1 MEEIRADLIRHIAEE
16 RVRWSGDNRDRQ
28 SVNRKRQ
35 VDSGDFT
42 SQPRRHC
49 ERARFDLASDLSG
62 WGRLLA
68 GRYEIQPRHC
78 TGTCQCKIS
87 FRLTTRSPVSE
98 QSTSMSKALATPLV
112 EHGEGAKPAST
123 DQAVVNELDCPGLIR
138 RHRPLAHYAQMAQT
152 FAPAASAQRHL
163 EAWGAS

>member
-1 MEEIRADLIRHIAEE
+1 MDSRRQASDGNQLLVLEGDFMEEIQADLIRHIAEE

-98 QSTSMSKALATPLV
+98 QSTSMSRLSRLHWSNTAKARNRRP
-112 EHGEGAKPAST
+112 
-123 DQAVVNELDCPGLIR
+123 LIR
-138 RHRPLAHYAQMAQT
+138 L
-152 FAPAASAQRHL
+152 S
-163 EAWGAS
+163 